1 VLKTAENSIG
11 YSINN
16 TARQVL
22 WLPTTAEMKYKA
34 KPAIETFFVR
44 LGDGLA
50 AATVVFV
57 VELRLLTTSSALLL
71 NIGLTVLWLLIAGVV
86 IREHQRLAGRASG

>member
-57 VELRLLTTSSALLL
+57 VELRFLTMSSALLL